1 MFEVRQDLTPED
13 FIRKEIDHLFILNQ
27 ALTGTSV
34 QKAESEGEITDIEE
48 LAKLTNSFDP
58 GSHEKTITNIC
69 SRVLELME

>member
-48 LAKLTNSFDP
+48 LAILAIKRTSRSECAVGPNLT
-58 GSHEKTITNIC
+58 
-69 SRVLELME
+69 R